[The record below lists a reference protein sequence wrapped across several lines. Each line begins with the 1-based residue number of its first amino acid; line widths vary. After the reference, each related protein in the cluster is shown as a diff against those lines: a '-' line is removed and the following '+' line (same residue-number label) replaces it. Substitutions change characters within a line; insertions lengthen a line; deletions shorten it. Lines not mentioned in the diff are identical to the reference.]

1 MEKYVYGH
9 PFDTQAVVNDVD
21 AMPGQVP
28 IGVSAINDHVFT
40 FDYVMDAEDIVYGLG
55 EQVRGINKRG
65 WEYISWATDEPHH
78 HEDKRS
84 LYSAH
89 NFLIVSG
96 KKTFGLFVDYP
107 GRVRFDIGYTHSDVL
122 HIECEA
128 DLKLYYFE
136 GEDVLDISRQ
146 FRHAI
151 GKSYVAPKFA
161 FGYGQSR
168 WGYKTQEDFKRVVES
183 FESRR
188 IPLDLLY
195 MDIDYMQDY
204 KDFTL
209 NEKEFEPD
217 FQEFVDW
224 MKEHKVHLVPIIDA
238 GVKMQDDYCVYEEGK
253 KNNYFCKLEDHTT
266 DFIGAVWPGYSM
278 MPDFLND
285 QARNWFGMKYETL
298 TKYGIDAFWN
308 DMNEPALFYS
318 RYGIDWLNGK
328 LKEFLANEK
337 NEVPYFK
344 LGMEVES
351 LKNSMDDYRRFYH
364 NTNQGWVRHDKV
376 HNLYGCSMTRSA
388 SEAFETL
395 RPGKRTLMFSR
406 SSYIGM
412 HRYGGIWTGDNKS
425 WWSHLDLI
433 VHQLPAI
440 NMAGF
445 LYTGPDLGGF
455 GEDTTRDLLMRF
467 LQIGI
472 FTPLMRNH
480 SAIGTREQEPY
491 QFERSEEIA
500 RLIRLRYRLI
510 PYLYSEYLKAVENDT
525 LLFKALA
532 FEFKE
537 DVIAR
542 SIEDQLLLGDQIMIA
557 PVTRQNEPGRPVY
570 LPEPMTRIVC
580 SEDGIEQT
588 ALNAGWHYISY
599 PLDSLVFFVRCS
611 QAVPLGAAVLH
622 IDDVNLETIE
632 WLGDGTE
639 YELYE
644 DDGISA
650 NAPITRTL
658 LAR

>member
-168 WGYKTQEDFKRVVES
+168 WGYKTQQDFKKVVES
-183 FESRR
+183 FESLR

-238 GVKMQDDYCVYEEGK
+238 GVKMQDGYCVYEEGK

-395 RPGKRTLMFSR
+395 RPHKRTLMFSR

-455 GEDTTRDLLMRF
+455 GEDTTRDLLIRF

-491 QFERSEEIA
+491 QFERPEEIA
-500 RLIRLRYRLI
+500 WLIRLRYRLI

-588 ALNAGWHYISY
+588 AMNAGWHYIFY

-632 WLGDGTE
+632 WLGDGME

>member
-1 MEKYVYGH
+1 M
-9 PFDTQAVVNDVD
+9 
-21 AMPGQVP
+21 
-28 IGVSAINDHVFT
+28 
-40 FDYVMDAEDIVYGLG
+40 
-55 EQVRGINKRG
+55 
-65 WEYISWATDEPHH
+65 
-78 HEDKRS
+78 
-84 LYSAH
+84 
-89 NFLIVSG
+89 
-96 KKTFGLFVDYP
+96 
-107 GRVRFDIGYTHSDVL
+107 
-122 HIECEA
+122 
-128 DLKLYYFE
+128 
-136 GEDVLDISRQ
+136 
-146 FRHAI
+146 
-151 GKSYVAPKFA
+151 
-161 FGYGQSR
+161 
-168 WGYKTQEDFKRVVES
+168 VES
-183 FESRR
+183 FESHR

-238 GVKMQDDYCVYEEGK
+238 GVKMQDGYCVYEEGK

-580 SEDGIEQT
+580 SQDGIEQT

-599 PLDSLVFFVRCS
+599 PLDSLVFFVRSS
-611 QAVPLGAAVLH
+611 QAVPLERLSC
-622 IDDVNLETIE
+622 
-632 WLGDGTE
+632 
-639 YELYE
+639 
-644 DDGISA
+644 ISMM
-650 NAPITRTL
+650 
-658 LAR
+658 

>member
-1 MEKYVYGH
+1 
-9 PFDTQAVVNDVD
+9 
-21 AMPGQVP
+21 
-28 IGVSAINDHVFT
+28 
-40 FDYVMDAEDIVYGLG
+40 
-55 EQVRGINKRG
+55 
-65 WEYISWATDEPHH
+65 
-78 HEDKRS
+78 
-84 LYSAH
+84 
-89 NFLIVSG
+89 
-96 KKTFGLFVDYP
+96 
-107 GRVRFDIGYTHSDVL
+107 
-122 HIECEA
+122 
-128 DLKLYYFE
+128 
-136 GEDVLDISRQ
+136 
-146 FRHAI
+146 
-151 GKSYVAPKFA
+151 
-161 FGYGQSR
+161 
-168 WGYKTQEDFKRVVES
+168 
-183 FESRR
+183 
-188 IPLDLLY
+188 
-195 MDIDYMQDY
+195 
-204 KDFTL
+204 
-209 NEKEFEPD
+209 
-217 FQEFVDW
+217 
-224 MKEHKVHLVPIIDA
+224 
-238 GVKMQDDYCVYEEGK
+238 
-253 KNNYFCKLEDHTT
+253 
-266 DFIGAVWPGYSM
+266 M

-650 NAPITRTL
+650 NAPITRTVL
-658 LAR
+658 TR